1 MNFIRIRKMEK
12 EIMRTCFNINNFRM
26 PKNNTLIFSIYN
38 KTIFIQKL
46 KMAIR
51 NIHASKYFIL
61 IYRLC

>member
-1 MNFIRIRKMEK
+1 
-12 EIMRTCFNINNFRM
+12 MRTCFNINNFRM

-38 KTIFIQKL
+38 KTFFIQKL